1 MIFARTMEQK
11 MERQIWGKVNLLGS
25 YLVVLMILS
34 NTTQAQK
41 IEICHVLLNDPEN
54 VRTIN
59 VERNALRDHLDHGD
73 FLGACAEDEE
83 NYFSI
88 TVAPNPYYERTYI
101 KYTLFE
107 PARINMEI
115 YDQIGKRVKVLV
127 NADLEPGK
135 YSHELNA
142 TDFGISHG
150 IHFLKVMRKTADK
163 EFVHFVRMVDLH

>member
-1 MIFARTMEQK
+1 MMDRWVRAR
-11 MERQIWGKVNLLGS
+11 VNLLGS
-25 YLVVLMILS
+25 CMLIVMVANSVY
-34 NTTQAQK
+34 AQK
-41 IEICHVLLNDPEN
+41 IEICHVLLNDPDN
-54 VRTIN
+54 VRTID
-59 VERNALRDHLDHGD
+59 VERNALREHLAHGD
-73 FLGACAEDEE
+73 ILGACIEDEE

-88 TVAPNPYYERTYI
+88 TVAPNPYYERTYV

-107 PARINMEI
+107 PAKINMEI

-150 IHFLKVMRKTADK
+150 IHFLKVIRKTTDK